1 MKIFV
6 YFIGHTIFRIFS
18 GFRNAPL
25 YNAINYLMY
34 LATGMRQNKIKAK
47 NKEHIRIYSL
57 LMKNLN

>member
-6 YFIGHTIFRIFS
+6 CFIGHTIFLFFNGSI
-18 GFRNAPL
+18 NTLL

-34 LATGMRQNKIKAK
+34 LATRTRQNKIKTK
-47 NKEHIRIYSL
+47 NKEHIRINSP